1 MKRHPVDVISLVFGL
16 IFLAMGIPLALAD
29 SGFDLVSGRWLAPA
43 LLIAVGVV
51 VLVSNLPGRSSART
65 GDDVGGGVEGSLSD
79 NYDGPIR

>member
-29 SGFDLVSGRWLAPA
+29 SGFELASGRWIAPG

-51 VLVSNLPGRSSART
+51 VLVSTLPGRSSPESG
-65 GDDVGGGVEGSLSD
+65 GDAGNGIEGSLSD
-79 NYDGPIR
+79 HYDGPIR